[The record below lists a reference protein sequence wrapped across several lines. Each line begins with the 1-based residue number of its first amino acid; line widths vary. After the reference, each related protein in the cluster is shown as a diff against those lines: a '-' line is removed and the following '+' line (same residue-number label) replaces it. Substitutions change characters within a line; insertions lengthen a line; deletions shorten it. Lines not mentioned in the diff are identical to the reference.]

1 MVKLFSLTLAIT
13 MCIPTNVYAISMAKK
28 PKQMPTS
35 IRIADSGEE
44 NQQSYIDDD
53 QESTEEDPNY
63 EERKEQTETQTSID
77 QNPQRLEE
85 NKNNYTISQKARL
98 NNKEDAIIYEIKVTK
113 KQASTK
119 SDSPLNLSLIT
130 YKTQALKD
138 IKVTKIL
145 LDGKETKIQENK
157 ADDDK
162 SLHSK
167 TITTPSIE
175 KEITYTLEGTIDKKT
190 IDNKKLY
197 SFDLSLDQGQTNI
210 DLQRISY
217 KFMEYQKEDDPEAKE
232 LKLTHIK
239 EGEDELRNINYKK
252 EESEEKADE
261 INYTDYLISKDKAD
275 EESQAQE
282 KNKIEY
288 KLSLTNIKEENTEIY
303 LDYYKASDKGFA
315 LQKEYSTKIPY
326 QEKLD
331 LDLPASYILKLTVR
345 SKVNKKDTKIEK
357 YAINSREVKSP
368 RFVKEEEKS
377 SDDDEAHSKK
387 EEKKKQAE
395 EKAKAEEEKRIAKE
409 KKAEDKKAAEEKA
422 KEEKEKKAA
431 EAKAKEEKEK
441 KDAEAKKKEEAKK
454 KAQENKDVDNPSK
467 PKDQASNK
475 DKKNSQT
482 ELLVK
487 DSDGNV
493 IPVENEKDK
502 NQPTKTDKEKL
513 SPLQLNR
520 NALLTKL
527 KSDKKLNDNSKS
539 AIEELTSKLE
549 AYNTGE
555 LSKGE
560 ILNSI
565 KSIREKYEIKKPD
578 LESYIDY
585 ILSGLN
591 QNSNPAAKL
600 DTEEIIKF
608 AYSEKPLAP
617 KKEDKKTDAKNQDK
631 SIIKKIKSG
640 LANILG
646 TKDQKSMTDLEKADK
661 ELKEALAKAK
671 DIYEVQVVLNK
682 IGEKYKL
689 SQEDQEKLMRDN
701 DSKIKSLVEKTRK
714 DNSIFRI
721 FRTADPLE
729 GKKFNLRTVYKTS
742 NSFGPIRV
750 GQFFD
755 IKLDNKLTVID
766 STSLPNVVNP
776 KTGDILARPKY
787 IPATNTIR
795 YEVVKRISEN
805 LTIPLNIP
813 VDYNIDYIRKNTE
826 KPIPQDEGFEVE
838 NFVSGLGVTEAK
850 SIGKFKVDKD
860 GNIAGSIIE
869 PGKKDQ
875 YQFFENGANYRVE
888 MQAKSSPIVDN
899 GKLTAID
906 WTVSFFSDHY
916 LDSDEIALRTNFT
929 LVDGSGLKKFDK
941 IYLNGQELT
950 NIETNNMGD
959 KLLIKDSKH
968 HKADRHLKQYTYTF
982 RTEVENPQSFYA
994 IDISAKLAGSLIT
1007 NSENR
1012 IGSARLIS
1020 QGYPEEKLLTLTPNR
1035 ASANNRTTIKGEFRS
1050 EDSMVW
1056 KITDEVSSGDDGSLP
1071 LATRTLSNNQY
1082 LYRNSVKTAHYGLDK
1097 DGRMVQLGKTTEL
1110 EQIPTQGG
1118 NPAQNQKPGT
1128 IAVYQVETRKVP
1140 SSTDKTYELGGVNIS
1155 LYKDLKAKMTWEMRG
1170 ILDQPPTSEL
1180 EIESGGE
1187 NFKQDVKVPFRKVD
1201 DLFEKDFSLEG
1212 IKLFKIGNDGKV
1224 ERLAPKFSQT
1234 FDPDQIDRG
1243 NKTYTFA
1250 ERFVYYNDYTKTY
1263 EIQNSIKEKTNKKNG
1278 SFTIKKVDEK
1288 GNPLAGAVFRLQSPD
1303 KTSIDNITTGE
1314 DGRVT
1319 VSDVEPGSYSL
1330 HEITAPVGYIPN
1342 SDSKQVI
1349 INDAG
1354 ETNNQPTYP
1363 TAYRQHNGDGGHFMN
1378 AMDYAK
1384 VSADKRSV
1392 DYYVFLKAKAD
1403 ADGKKTNKNTRFF
1416 ANIKGANTFNAEI
1429 YDVSPDKRDAL
1440 KKAMEDQTAD
1450 EAIKSL
1456 KLQNMTNKGVAAG
1469 NEISNTFGNDAYI
1482 ENTPPNWG
1490 QGVIVKIPEARL
1502 NNSWGY
1508 LIKIPGT
1515 INSTN
1520 INPRYAWFVDLPYV
1534 DQIAG
1539 NWQLNRSDLNID
1551 INNTQKTED
1560 VIEVVNKKAASQE
1573 IVIQKE
1579 DRRENNLNGAEF
1591 TLFTLDGKPL
1601 RVGRTDQ
1608 KGYLNLGRWSPGEY
1622 ELIETDSPDGY
1633 YAPPI
1638 HFHVKIS
1645 ENGTIKYEARNENE
1659 QSVSSGNYYWIEQK
1673 LVNNPQETKPKIKVN
1688 KAQIDL
1694 VENGSGRRG
1703 GIWEGF
1709 EFETF
1714 RMEADITADAVV
1726 AGQTLDIQLDKR
1738 WDLTRLA
1745 SKSLPEIIDR
1755 TSGAVVAKPYIN
1767 RQTNLI
1773 TYVFTEKADGKDV
1786 DMKINLTGLYP
1797 SPYDVTTNNN
1807 TYTFHNTINP
1817 SGTVGDPNNE
1827 RKDFDKTFTA
1837 DYGDFVFKWDGFRYN
1852 KNGEENPR
1860 CNTTTPAYSLALTET
1875 RADAKGVPKTA
1886 KGLIYYNPYASK
1898 KIDGTNTFNVD
1909 WQAVDNGLSASV
1921 TDRHRYG
1928 RPMKLSRVRIYKVT
1942 RFDRTGDIY
1951 DGSHISLM
1959 PHSMGVQPDQD
1970 PVNYNLV
1977 ADLKTPGSTAFLTQ
1991 GSYGIKYDQNTQY
2004 SGALLGQDR
2013 QAAPLQISLPNIQNR
2028 EGYVIET
2035 EFDITDPHNY
2045 IEYYRQFTMEQVG
2058 GGKMARFYTQKSGDS
2073 SAQSDQVQVAI
2084 PKIYTQILGVKNSH
2098 YETGHFEL
2106 TKIDQITR
2114 KPIDGVVFI
2123 LRNENGEQVA
2133 KKTDAYGKI
2142 YFDKIKPGT
2151 YTLEETQPKQGYAEE
2166 FRRWSVEVDTA
2177 GNTIITQLS
2186 FGHNEPIYD
2195 GKLTV
2200 ENKLKDAGFKI
2211 LKRGEDGKP
2220 LAGATFTLTKIVKEG
2235 QSPQVKTATS
2245 QAGSGEV
2252 KFENVGEGEYYLEET
2267 NPPAGYKK
2275 LNDKWKLIVAKED
2288 GKTKV
2293 KIYKVTG
2300 KKNQAGVSNFDLL
2313 KDMENVDVYSRATSD
2328 WKNDDNRRTDYHGK
2342 SRTPNKLGAK
2352 IVGINRSNREFV
2364 TRFVINPEANP
2375 LTTYLAASIYRE
2387 RPGHNNMK
2395 WYDGKGSLD
2404 DKVIRIY
2411 TLNKPVTGSV
2421 HLAEVNEKTATN
2433 VSSLFYARKLVNV
2446 KDGEPD
2452 RLKIS
2457 LLDSDEKEKAARQGK
2472 LKSDDEKALAE
2483 KIKELSN
2490 KPIIVEV
2497 KTKYSE
2503 EYGEI
2508 GLGMDLEMEGQ
2519 IYWKSDYYE
2528 RADGVVEAKKD
2539 ESLDILSYVGD
2550 DTLIVDNEKK
2560 RATFKI
2566 KKLSKE
2572 SKNPIEGALFNL
2584 KNKDNNT
2591 PEYDQ
2596 TSKSDKNGDLSFD
2609 KLVAGTYTLT
2619 EVEPAPGYQKQN
2631 TTWTL
2636 KVSDDPSSPD
2646 GYKMEMTADKEDSQ
2660 EPEPEPGPGPQPPEP
2675 PDPSKPDQ
2683 TELNKIGI
2691 TVDYSVELDPTTDDL
2706 QKIGVNVKNLDV
2718 KKTRLYLKDADD
2730 NDLDIDAAGG
2740 TKDNTD
2746 LGVSNLAFKN
2756 AKGPLTLTI
2765 TDPRLPNGKFTCKI
2779 NFKGQ
2784 TPQPP
2789 KPKEKFKVDD
2799 SDQKVVEPTNE
2810 FQPTGIYTNK
2820 NEGSLSAIDE
2830 NNNTI
2835 AVERRADGEIYVK
2848 PMTYVDGPIT
2858 VTIGHGDLANGSHT
2872 SIIKVNGHERDI
2884 KDCLS
2889 IRGKSN
2895 ELKRGDSYQDTGF
2908 SILGNRDGASITITD
2923 EDDKAYKQW
2932 SEGSSYDGT
2941 FYIDQQG
2948 KLSIYPGKFLNGPL
2962 TLKVTSPK
2970 LKNSPRSY
2978 AINIDNETENGPDD
2992 KVYAGKLY
3000 LVGKPTTINIGSDQR
3015 PGLSLNNINNLS
3027 FNTSSQASTAN
3038 KDFTIELKD
3047 EDNNPV
3053 AWKLDTANN
3062 FLISPSADVDG
3073 PITMTIRSNNANK
3086 IVADDGSEASTYTV
3100 YIDIS
3105 GHRKGVDDNKSGLK
3119 ILGDPKTL
3127 TNTNT
3132 YQDTGLYYQGDVR
3145 DIVSI
3150 NVVDDVGQVRQFNRI
3165 NNGRFELAPGTDVDG
3180 PLTVTFNFRNGKTQ
3194 IFNIDIRDSV
3204 TGKLHKEG
3212 VDDFTGDDTKITK
3225 VQDVELQ
3232 KGGNNQY
3239 TGYKVTSLNTDPP
3252 EFDFRDA
3259 NNTRLSGYWD
3269 SRTGNVYVSIPADS
3283 RGPLTVTVNS
3293 KSLKDG
3299 TFQVPIGGKK
3309 YYLEKVGDT
3318 GSTILRH
3325 PDPNWGAGFMNYKAH
3340 VIGGSANDGV
3350 LKARIFLNPDTDIR
3364 NGKGPD
3370 NVTKLTL
3377 DKNAAT
3383 SFYVTVYWVRSSQKS
3398 KYMNDTSYP
3407 PTKYFRDFREV
3418 TDGEGGIGVPGNY
3431 SFKDMG
3437 SYYELTF
3444 PIGGGDSR
3452 WNGNGYI
3459 VEIDAA
3465 YPKDSFDS
3473 SKSAPPKLINYEWKS
3488 TQTGALIDGDLGFI
3502 KKEDTS
3508 RSRSASNGP
3517 IYPMATRSAL
3527 MTNRTYGI
3535 QAINPFADMARFAMA
3550 RSIEEQAMAE
3560 PYVERRER
3568 SLEDDYST
3576 NSSYKAR
3583 SAEASELSDG
3593 KPTAGKD
3600 SRFEFDINS
3609 KSAKIYNKQV
3619 GVELQINKMGYT
3631 GKPLQF
3637 AQFTME
3643 RLAKYDPTTKTYKKD
3658 EPRFKVMPETLSTEQ
3673 GVGKDVFV
3681 SDENGQI
3688 KIKNLIP
3695 GKYELTE
3702 IKAPDGYRKPKN
3714 PWLIEVKEKNGKL
3727 VIEQTPPGKTKEAFV
3742 DEMSAAT
3749 IKPGGPTS
3757 TAAKILSYKLISI
3770 DPEKR
3775 TFVYRFFINPEGMKN
3790 DEEYSFD
3797 FKPGGNRFIF
3807 ADEAKS
3813 ATNPNGKEGIMLNY
3827 RSTYRVKNPA
3837 LYEKN
3842 ELNLINLKNE
3852 DIELINTARFRP
3864 FRYGFTQDLINIKN
3878 SGVNNGPAVGY
3889 IIDLEGSYT
3898 EGALEKGNENLQ
3910 LDFWFGTIER
3920 PENSRDLGN
3929 DKFEVSGGD
3938 GHKIGH
3944 EVENQAGTNKSD
3956 QFVVKPWNKEFWGTK
3971 ETINGKEVRE
3981 GEWRTTRDG
3990 KEKIYHITTPLQP
4003 LFQAQSS
4010 QEVGANGLDVI
4021 NADLTYNMAMT
4032 KEAHDNSDPN
4042 HPVRRL
4048 EGAVFQLQRKELG
4061 EYKDIQGYALAT
4073 AFNGFVGFNN
4083 LRPGEYQ
4090 IIEIQP
4096 PKGIDP
4102 KTGKSISYRKINGP
4116 VMQFTLTSGSRE
4128 SKVLGP
4134 DGKPYVRQGRFTV
4147 TYRHPMFVANDEVID
4162 DQGNKKEG
4170 DVTNPEG
4177 QIPDYVTHATQHF
4190 GKVLN
4195 VPAGQGKIE
4204 VNKTGDDGKP
4214 LNGAKFRIT
4223 RISALGKKDD
4233 EDPDSKSKV
4242 KVKVEEEQ
4250 LTHTVKLDDEGKIIA
4265 NYTYTPGDEDHLK
4278 PGQQI
4283 KHGFIRFDQLPVGNY
4298 ILEEVSA
4305 PKGYKVSKEIR
4316 KFVVGGKDFDPYYKE
4331 NEITSKSQDLSAYID
4346 FEKQSIYHINDLSK
4360 PLDPTKT
4367 SLDPNSKQSLVL
4379 VNTLKVN
4386 KDKIAAKGITIK
4398 AGDYF
4403 KVKLSKNLDLQGID
4417 TRNPGG
4423 LNIIEDG
4430 VGTIAHAKY
4439 DKENNE
4445 ITYIFTNYGQS
4456 YELEK
4461 LFATINAY
4469 INQNKVKKDGMQDIW
4484 VDLNN
4489 KRQYGKVDVKYSVAE
4504 GQSVNDYTFY
4514 RDVYG
4519 TYWNGYQY
4527 VTGWYKESTGRTDH
4541 DDIAIATKLAQ
4552 YNPDTGDFIQ
4562 YFYINRNENNV
4573 AHNLKFGFVPNRR
4586 VTDATFEY
4594 YKIDEKDK
4602 ENKMPKSWAIDF
4614 NSLVGPEVKDTSIS
4628 VDPVDKDPDGPI
4640 NGGYKKD
4647 LASIGD
4653 KASKVG
4659 YIVKVTGKVDTSV
4672 DKDKEFKPYGTI
4684 ERKYND
4690 YAYIYANAWNS
4701 ARFNDNDIK
4710 AQINFSVNMPNKKNK
4725 IEFKKLDQFGNPVQ
4739 IQDKN
4744 GKKSGATF
4752 ELYTIERNDQGNISS
4767 YTIYQDKDRDNTGD
4781 PSALGRDG
4789 RMTSDKD
4796 GRIHIEGLPEN
4807 SYAIKEIP
4815 LDGYTKPPEWIAFF
4829 DVNKDGKIVNVTTNA
4844 DKENLDQSGV
4854 PKPLGDGEQV
4864 DQVVSHKLLN
4874 DKIFKI
4880 RYKKIDALTKK
4891 TLKGGS
4897 FELLYRE
4904 KEKDEAGKEVPW
4916 TNVKEKKDGREVNV
4930 ARPADKNGL
4939 IEFEITKPGYYAIK
4953 EAKAPAG
4960 YVKPF
4965 DKNGIVKDFI
4975 LKDGKLYEK
4984 SMFDFEVSRFNMMH
4998 FVTPTW
5004 YHQDTYDLTINPD
5017 HKNIDYKK
5025 KEGSTYKS
5033 KLSLS
5038 GLDSSA
5044 TVEMRLRKKASTK
5057 DEDFKIELKPSNGKL
5072 DIDLNEIVQK
5082 LEAKDMNLSDLGDFS
5097 TYDAIKLEIK
5107 QDIYS
5112 GVQNVKVD
5120 LDLVEYKETKTYNIP
5135 DTDYTTGYY
5144 NKFNS
5149 NKEIITVK
5157 DEKTKIEQN
5166 KDPIE
5171 IENSKVE
5178 LPRASGIGNMLI
5190 YYLIGLLVML
5200 LGILVYYKKKKKV
5213 A

>member
-1 MVKLFSLTLAIT
+1 
-13 MCIPTNVYAISMAKK
+13 
-28 PKQMPTS
+28 MPTS

-53 QESTEEDPNY
+53 QESTEEEPNY
-63 EERKEQTETQTSID
+63 EEKKEQTETQTATD
-77 QNPQRLEE
+77 QNPQSFEE
-85 NKNNYTISQKARL
+85 NKNNYTISQKAKL

-119 SDSPLNLSLIT
+119 SDSPLNLSLAT
-130 YKTQALKD
+130 YNNQALKD
-138 IKVTKIL
+138 IKITKIL

-157 ADDDK
+157 ADEDK

-175 KEITYTLEGTIDKKT
+175 KEITYTLEGSIDKKT

-197 SFDLSLDQGQTNI
+197 TFDLSLDLGQTNI

-217 KFMEYQKEDDPEAKE
+217 KFIESQKEDDPEEKE
-232 LKLTHIK
+232 LRLTHVK
-239 EGEDELRNINYKK
+239 ENEDELRSISYNK
-252 EESEEKADE
+252 EENEDKADE

-275 EESQAQE
+275 EESKAQE

-357 YAINSREVKSP
+357 YVINSREVKSP

-395 EKAKAEEEKRIAKE
+395 AKAKAEEEKRIAKE

-422 KEEKEKKAA
+422 KEEKEKKDA

-493 IPVENEKDK
+493 IPVENEKEK

-527 KSDKKLNDNSKS
+527 KTDKKLNDNSKS
-539 AIEELTSKLE
+539 AVEELTSKLE

-555 LSKGE
+555 LSKEE
-560 ILNSI
+560 ILKSI
-565 KSIREKYEIKKPD
+565 RSIREKYELEKPD

-617 KKEDKKTDAKNQDK
+617 KKEDKNHDVKNSDK

-646 TKDQKSMTDLEKADK
+646 TKDEKSMTDLEKADK
-661 ELKEALAKAK
+661 ELKDALAKAK

-721 FRTADPLE
+721 FRTTDPLE

-776 KTGDILARPKY
+776 KTGDILARPEY

-813 VDYNIDYIRKNTE
+813 VDYNINYIRNNTE

-850 SIGKFKVDKD
+850 SIGKYKVDKD

-929 LVDGSGLKKFDK
+929 IVDGSGLEKFDK
-941 IYLNGQELT
+941 IYLNGEELKK
-950 NIETNNMGD
+950 IETNNMGD

-982 RTEVENPQSFYA
+982 RTKVENPQSFYA
-994 IDISAKLAGSLIT
+994 IDISAMLAGSLLT

-1071 LATRTLSNNQY
+1071 LATRTLSKNQ
-1082 LYRNSVKTAHYGLDK
+1082 LVNPWNDTIKTAHYGLDK
-1097 DGRMVQLGKTTEL
+1097 DGRMVQLGATTQLSE
-1110 EQIPTQGG
+1110 IPTQGA

-1170 ILDQPPTSEL
+1170 ILNEPPTSKL
-1180 EIESGGE
+1180 KIESGGE
-1187 NFKQDVKVPFRKVD
+1187 TFNQDVKVPFRKVD

-1363 TAYRQHNGDGGHFMN
+1363 TAYRQHNGDDGHFMN

-1403 ADGKKTNKNTRFF
+1403 ADGKYTNQNTRFF
-1416 ANIKGANTFNAEI
+1416 AKIADAATGQSITLGKVTI
-1429 YDVSPDKRDAL
+1429 YDVNKDQRDAL

-1450 EAIKSL
+1450 LAIYNLGLKEANNDYMAEGDKIKQDYGDDPYISL
-1456 KLQNMTNKGVAAG
+1456 SPK
-1469 NEISNTFGNDAYI
+1469 
-1482 ENTPPNWG
+1482 NWG
-1490 QGVIVKIPEARL
+1490 PGVKITFPKARFKD
-1502 NNSWGY
+1502 SWGY
-1508 LIKIPGT
+1508 LIKIPATIGKART
-1515 INSTN
+1515 INPKYSWHCDFSD
-1520 INPRYAWFVDLPYV
+1520 ISE
-1534 DQIAG
+1534 IAR
-1539 NWQLNRSDLNID
+1539 NWQLQREDLNID

-1573 IVIQKE
+1573 IIIQKE

-1645 ENGTIKYEARNENE
+1645 ENGSIKYEARNENE
-1659 QSVSSGNYYWIEQK
+1659 QSVAAGNYYWIEQK

-1714 RMEADITADAVV
+1714 RMEADITAQAVV

-1738 WDLTRLA
+1738 WDLSRLA
-1745 SKSLPEIIDR
+1745 SKSLPEIKDK
-1755 TSGAVVAKPYIN
+1755 TSGEVVAKPYIN

-1773 TYVFTEKADGKDV
+1773 TYVFTEKADGSTV

-1797 SPYDVTTNNN
+1797 SPFDVTTNDK

-1852 KNGEENPR
+1852 KNGKENPR

-1875 RADAKGVPKTA
+1875 RADDKGVPKTA

-1921 TDRHRYG
+1921 SDRHRYG

-2133 KKTDAYGKI
+2133 KRTDAYGKI

-2235 QSPQVKTATS
+2235 QSPIVKTATS

-2275 LNDKWKLIVAKED
+2275 LKDKWKLIVGKED

-2300 KKNQAGVSNFDLL
+2300 KKNQAGITNFGLL
-2313 KDMENVDVYSRATSD
+2313 DGMENVDVYSRATSD

-2352 IVGINRSNREFV
+2352 IVGIDRRKREFV

-2387 RPGHNNMK
+2387 RPGHNNMT
-2395 WYDGKGSLD
+2395 WYDGNGSLD
-2404 DKVIRIY
+2404 KSVIRIY
-2411 TLNKPVTGSV
+2411 SLDKPVTGSV
-2421 HLAEVNEKTATN
+2421 HLAEVNANTATD
-2433 VSSLFYARKLVNV
+2433 VSDQFYSRKLVNV
-2446 KDGEPD
+2446 KAGEPD

-2483 KIKELSN
+2483 KIKNLSG

-2497 KTKYSE
+2497 RTSYSE

-2539 ESLDILSYVGD
+2539 DSTDILSYVGD
-2550 DTLIVDNEKK
+2550 DTLLVDNEKK

-2596 TSKSDKNGDLSFD
+2596 TSKSDKNGNLSFD

-2619 EVEPAPGYQKQN
+2619 EVEPAPSYQKQN

-2660 EPEPEPGPGPQPPEP
+2660 EPEPGPGPQPPEP
-2675 PDPSKPDQ
+2675 EPNPNQD
-2683 TELNKIGI
+2683 ELDKIKA
-2691 TVDYSVELDPTTDDL
+2691 TLVNVELDPNTNDD
-2706 QKIGVNVKNLDV
+2706 QSIGLTIEDYDWT
-2718 KKTRLYLKDADD
+2718 KTAITMKDADGRD
-2730 NDLDIDAAGG
+2730 VHPRPIRTEGNKQTFGLDYLL
-2740 TKDNTD
+2740 TD
-2746 LGVSNLAFKN
+2746 SF
-2756 AKGPLTLTI
+2756 KGPLTLTI
-2765 TDPRLPNGKFTCKI
+2765 KDSRLTGGEFTHTI

-2799 SDQKVVEPTNE
+2799 SHQKPVDPTDE
-2810 FQPTGIYTNK
+2810 FQPTGIFTNK
-2820 NEGSLSAIDE
+2820 DEGSYSVKDE
-2830 NNNTI
+2830 DNNDI
-2835 AVERRADGEIYVK
+2835 KFERREDGEIWVK

-2872 SIIKVNGHERDI
+2872 SIIKVNGHTVGK

-2895 ELKRGDSYQDTGF
+2895 KLKRIDEYQDTGF
-2908 SILGNRDGASITITD
+2908 SILGNKDGATITITD
-2923 EDDKAYKQW
+2923 ENRKVYKLW
-2932 SEGSSYDGT
+2932 SEGSSYDDT
-2941 FYIDQQG
+2941 FHIDKQG
-2948 KLSIYPGKFLNGPL
+2948 NLSIYPGKFLNGPL
-2962 TLKVTSPK
+2962 TLQVSSSK
-2970 LKNSPRSY
+2970 LKNSPQTY
-2978 AINIDNETENGPDD
+2978 TINVENQTEDGPDD
-2992 KVYAGKLY
+2992 TVYAGKLY
-3000 LVGKPTTINIGSDQR
+3000 LVGNPNAINIGSDQR
-3015 PGLSLNNINNLS
+3015 PGISLKNINKLS
-3027 FNTSSQASTAN
+3027 FNTSSQASSQG

-3053 AWKLDTANN
+3053 DWKLDTANN
-3062 FLISPSADVDG
+3062 FLISPDANVDG

-3086 IVADDGSEASTYTV
+3086 IVADDGREASTYTV
-3100 YIDIS
+3100 DIDIS
-3105 GHRKGVDDNKSGLK
+3105 GHRKNFDDNKSGQK
-3119 ILGDPKTL
+3119 VLGTPNTL
-3127 TNTNT
+3127 ANIND
-3132 YQDTGLYYQGDVR
+3132 YQDTGLYYQGDDR
-3145 DIVSI
+3145 DIVSTR
-3150 NVVDDVGQVRQFNRI
+3150 VVDDVGQVRRYHMI
-3165 NNGRFELAPGTDVDG
+3165 KNGKFLLAPGEDADG
-3180 PLTVTFNFRNGKTQ
+3180 PLTVTFTFKNGTSQTFEIPIK
-3194 IFNIDIRDSV
+3194 DSV
-3204 TGKLHKEG
+3204 SGKEHQKD
-3212 VDDFTGDDTKITK
+3212 VDDYPGDDTKIEYK
-3225 VQDVELQ
+3225 QYVELQ
-3232 KGGNNQY
+3232 KGVDNQY
-3239 TGYKVTSLNTDPP
+3239 TGYRVTSLNTDLP

-3259 NNTRLSGYWD
+3259 NNTQLSGYWD
-3269 SRTGNVYVSIPADS
+3269 SRTGNVYVSIPATA

-3293 KSLKDG
+3293 KSLKNG
-3299 TFQVPIGGKK
+3299 TFTVPIGGKRYK
-3309 YYLEKVGDT
+3309 LQRVENRDLVNVTDTQHWADYMNLKSAIISGDT
-3318 GSTILRH
+3318 NGT
-3325 PDPNWGAGFMNYKAH
+3325 N
-3340 VIGGSANDGV
+3340 
-3350 LKARIFLNPDTDIR
+3350 LKARIFLNPLFDET
-3364 NGKGPD
+3364 NGKGP
-3370 NVTKLTL
+3370 NRTTRLTIN
-3377 DKNAAT
+3377 KNGARD
-3383 SFYVTVYWVRSSQKS
+3383 FKHRIYWVRKIAKRTINWTTGSISTNYDVKEVKDNS
-3398 KYMNDTSYP
+3398 TPPGYGSGIVSVNDTTESISFDFP
-3407 PTKYFRDFREV
+3407 KKYSKNDW
-3418 TDGEGGIGVPGNY
+3418 DGDG
-3431 SFKDMG
+3431 F
-3437 SYYELTF
+3437 
-3444 PIGGGDSR
+3444 
-3452 WNGNGYI
+3452 I
-3459 VEIDAA
+3459 VEFTANYPASSIDETNAQTKHVD
-3465 YPKDSFDS
+3465 YTWITNDNPGQFPDKIVGKLGFEKVKD
-3473 SKSAPPKLINYEWKS
+3473 
-3488 TQTGALIDGDLGFI
+3488 TTGA
-3502 KKEDTS
+3502 
-3508 RSRSASNGP
+3508 RSAFNGP

-3550 RSIEEQAMAE
+3550 KSIEEQAMAE

-3583 SAEASELSDG
+3583 SAETSELSDG

-3643 RLAKYDPTTKTYKKD
+3643 RLAKYDPATKTYKKD
-3658 EPRFKVMPETLSTEQ
+3658 EPRFKVMPETPSTVQ
-3673 GVGKDVFV
+3673 GVDKDVFV

-3790 DEEYSFD
+3790 DKEYSFD

-3864 FRYGFTQDLINIKN
+3864 FRYGFTQDLIKIKN

-3944 EVENQAGTNKSD
+3944 EVENTAGTNKSD

-3971 ETINGKEVRE
+3971 KTVDGKEIRE

-4021 NADLTYNMAMT
+4021 NTDLTYNMAMT
-4032 KEAHDNSDPN
+4032 KYDAEAHDNSDPN

-4233 EDPDSKSKV
+4233 EDPNSKS

-4403 KVKLSKNLDLQGID
+4403 KVKLSDNLDLQGID
-4417 TRNPGG
+4417 TRDPGG
-4423 LNIIEDG
+4423 LDIIEDG

-4586 VTDATFEY
+4586 VTDVTFEY

-4602 ENKMPKSWAIDF
+4602 EAKMPKSWAIDF

-4628 VDPVDKDPDGPI
+4628 VDPVTKEPDAPI
-4640 NGGYKKD
+4640 SGGYKKD

-4659 YIVKVTGKVDTSV
+4659 YIVKVTGKVDTS

-4752 ELYTIERNDQGNISS
+4752 ELYTIERNEQGRISS
-4767 YTIYQDKDRDNTGD
+4767 YTIYQDGDRDNTTD

-4854 PKPLGDGEQV
+4854 PKPVGDGEQV

-4897 FELLYRE
+4897 FELLYRD
-4904 KEKDEAGKEVPW
+4904 KEKDEKGNEVPW

-4984 SMFDFEVSRFNMMH
+4984 SMFDFEAARDTRVHRITDVF
-4998 FVTPTW
+4998 
-5004 YHQDTYDLTINPD
+5004 YYEDTYQLTINPD
-5017 HKNIDYKK
+5017 HKNLDYKK

-5044 TVEMRLRKKASTK
+5044 TVEMRLKKKASTK
-5057 DEDFKIELKPSNGKL
+5057 DETFKIDLKPSNGKL

-5082 LEAKDMNLSDLGDFS
+5082 LEAKNMNLSDLGDYS
-5097 TYDAIKLEIK
+5097 TDDAIKIEIK

-5112 GVQNVKVD
+5112 GDQNVKVD
-5120 LDLVEYKETKTYNIP
+5120 LDLVGYKESKTYNIP
-5135 DTDYTTGYY
+5135 STDFPTFYS
-5144 NKFNS
+5144 NKKFNS

-5157 DEKTKIEQN
+5157 DDKTKIEQN

-5171 IENSKVE
+5171 VENRKVE

>member
-1 MVKLFSLTLAIT
+1 
-13 MCIPTNVYAISMAKK
+13 
-28 PKQMPTS
+28 
-35 IRIADSGEE
+35 
-44 NQQSYIDDD
+44 
-53 QESTEEDPNY
+53 
-63 EERKEQTETQTSID
+63 
-77 QNPQRLEE
+77 
-85 NKNNYTISQKARL
+85 
-98 NNKEDAIIYEIKVTK
+98 
-113 KQASTK
+113 
-119 SDSPLNLSLIT
+119 
-130 YKTQALKD
+130 
-138 IKVTKIL
+138 
-145 LDGKETKIQENK
+145 
-157 ADDDK
+157 
-162 SLHSK
+162 
-167 TITTPSIE
+167 
-175 KEITYTLEGTIDKKT
+175 
-190 IDNKKLY
+190 
-197 SFDLSLDQGQTNI
+197 
-210 DLQRISY
+210 
-217 KFMEYQKEDDPEAKE
+217 
-232 LKLTHIK
+232 
-239 EGEDELRNINYKK
+239 
-252 EESEEKADE
+252 
-261 INYTDYLISKDKAD
+261 
-275 EESQAQE
+275 
-282 KNKIEY
+282 EY

-377 SDDDEAHSKK
+377 SDDDEAHSK
-387 EEKKKQAE
+387 EEKKKKQAE
-395 EKAKAEEEKRIAKE
+395 EKAKADEEKRIAKE
-409 KKAEDKKAAEEKA
+409 KKAENKKAAEEKV

-441 KDAEAKKKEEAKK
+441 KDAEAKKEEAKNK
-454 KAQENKDVDNPSK
+454 EQENKDVDNPSK

-493 IPVENEKDK
+493 IPVENEKEK

-527 KSDKKLNDNSKS
+527 KTDKKLNDNSKS

-555 LSKGE
+555 LSKEE
-560 ILNSI
+560 ILKSI
-565 KSIREKYEIKKPD
+565 KAIREKYELEKSD

-608 AYSEKPLAP
+608 AYSEKSSAP
-617 KKEDKKTDAKNQDK
+617 KKEDKKNDVKNSDK

-646 TKDQKSMTDLEKADK
+646 TKDEKSMTDLEKADK
-661 ELKEALAKAK
+661 ELKDAIAKAK

-701 DSKIKSLVEKTRK
+701 DSQIKSLVEKTRK

-766 STSLPNVVNP
+766 STSLANVVNP
-776 KTGDILARPKY
+776 KTGDILARPEY

-813 VDYNIDYIRKNTE
+813 VDYNINYIRNNTE

-929 LVDGSGLKKFDK
+929 IVDGSGLEKFDK
-941 IYLNGQELT
+941 IYLNGEELK
-950 NIETNNMGD
+950 NIEDNNMGD

-982 RTEVENPQSFYA
+982 RTKVENPQSFYA
-994 IDISAKLAGSLIT
+994 IDISAMLAGSLLT
-1007 NSENR
+1007 KSENR

-1071 LATRTLSNNQY
+1071 LATRTLSKNQLVNPWY
-1082 LYRNSVKTAHYGLDK
+1082 DTIKTAHYGLDSE
-1097 DGRMVQLGKTTEL
+1097 GRMVQLGKTTPLSE
-1110 EQIPTQGG
+1110 IPTQGA

-1140 SSTDKTYELGGVNIS
+1140 SSTEKTYELGGVNIS

-1170 ILDQPPTSEL
+1170 ILNEPPTSKL
-1180 EIESGGE
+1180 KIESGGE
-1187 NFKQDVKVPFRKVD
+1187 TFNQDVKVPFRKVD

-1212 IKLFKIGNDGKV
+1212 IKLFKIGNNGEV

-1234 FDPDQIDRG
+1234 FEPDRIDKG

-1263 EIQNSIKEKTNKKNG
+1263 EIRNSIREKTNKKNG

-1363 TAYRQHNGDGGHFMN
+1363 TEYRQNDGDDGHFMN

-1456 KLQNMTNKGVAAG
+1456 NLQKMTNNGVAAG

-1502 NNSWGY
+1502 NDSWGY

-1573 IVIQKE
+1573 IIIQKE

-1608 KGYLNLGRWSPGEY
+1608 KGYLNLGKWSPGEY

-1645 ENGTIKYEARNENE
+1645 ENGSIKYEARNENE
-1659 QSVSSGNYYWIEQK
+1659 QSVAAGNYYWIEQK
-1673 LVNNPQETKPKIKVN
+1673 LVNNPQESKPKIKVN

-1714 RMEADITADAVV
+1714 RMEADITAQAVV

-1738 WDLTRLA
+1738 WDLSRLA
-1745 SKSLPEIIDR
+1745 SKSLPEIKDK
-1755 TSGAVVAKPYIN
+1755 TSGEVVAKPYIN

-1773 TYVFTEKADGKDV
+1773 TYVFTEKADGSTV

-1797 SPYDVTTNNN
+1797 SPFDVTTNDK

-1852 KNGEENPR
+1852 KNGKENPR

-1875 RADAKGVPKTA
+1875 RADDKGVPKTA

-1970 PVNYNLV
+1970 PINYNLV

-2133 KKTDAYGKI
+2133 KRTDAYGKI

-2235 QSPQVKTATS
+2235 QSPIVKTATS

-2252 KFENVGEGEYYLEET
+2252 KFENVGDGEYYLEET
-2267 NPPAGYKK
+2267 NPPASYKK

-2300 KKNQAGVSNFDLL
+2300 KKNQAGITNFGLL
-2313 KDMENVDVYSRATSD
+2313 DGMENVDVYSRATSD

-2352 IVGINRSNREFV
+2352 IVGIDRRKREFV

-2387 RPGHNNMK
+2387 RPGHNNMT
-2395 WYDGKGSLD
+2395 WYDGNGSLD
-2404 DKVIRIY
+2404 KSVIRIY
-2411 TLNKPVTGSV
+2411 SLDKPVTGSV
-2421 HLAEVNEKTATN
+2421 HLAEVNANTAHDI
-2433 VSSLFYARKLVNV
+2433 SKQFYSRKLVNV
-2446 KDGEPD
+2446 KAGEPP

-2472 LKSDDEKALAE
+2472 LKPEDEKVLAG
-2483 KIKELSN
+2483 KINELSG

-2497 KTKYSE
+2497 RTSYSE

-2539 ESLDILSYVGD
+2539 DSTDILSYVGD

-2584 KNKDNNT
+2584 KNKDSNT

-2596 TSKSDKNGDLSFD
+2596 TSKSDKNGDLAFD
-2609 KLVAGTYTLT
+2609 RLVAGTYTLT

-2660 EPEPEPGPGPQPPEP
+2660 EPEPGPGPQPPEP
-2675 PDPSKPDQ
+2675 QPNPNQD
-2683 TELNKIGI
+2683 ELDKIKA
-2691 TVDYSVELDPTTDDL
+2691 TLVNVELDPNTDVD
-2706 QKIGVNVKNLDV
+2706 QSIGLTIEDYDW
-2718 KKTRLYLKDADD
+2718 KKTVITIKDADGSEVRPKQFSKEG
-2730 NDLDIDAAGG
+2730 NRLTFGVHYLKGDA
-2740 TKDNTD
+2740 
-2746 LGVSNLAFKN
+2746 F
-2756 AKGPLTLTI
+2756 KGPLTLTI
-2765 TDPRLPNGKFTCKI
+2765 KDSRLTGGELTHTI

-2799 SDQKVVEPTNE
+2799 SHQKAVDPTDE

-2820 NEGSLSAIDE
+2820 KEGSLSATDE

-2835 AVERRADGEIYVK
+2835 EVERRDDGEIYVK

-2858 VTIGHGDLANGSHT
+2858 VTIGHGDLDNGFHK
-2872 SIIKVNGHERDI
+2872 SIIQVNGHTVG
-2884 KDCLS
+2884 KPDCLS
-2889 IRGKSN
+2889 IRGQSN
-2895 ELKRGDSYQDTGF
+2895 ELKRTNVYQDTGF

-2923 EDDKAYKQW
+2923 EDSKAYKLW
-2932 SEGSSYDGT
+2932 SGGSYDDT
-2941 FYIDQQG
+2941 FYIDDQG
-2948 KLSIYPGKFLNGPL
+2948 NLIIYPGKFLNGPL
-2962 TLKVTSPK
+2962 TLQVTSPK
-2970 LKNSPRSY
+2970 LKNSPRTY
-2978 AINIDNETENGPDD
+2978 KINVENQTENGPDD
-2992 KVYAGKLY
+2992 TVYAGKLY
-3000 LVGKPTTINIGSDQR
+3000 LVGKPTAINIGSDQR
-3015 PGLSLNNINNLS
+3015 PGLSLNNINKLS
-3027 FNTSSQASTAN
+3027 FNTSSQASSQG

-3100 YIDIS
+3100 DIDIS

-3119 ILGDPKTL
+3119 ILGTPSTL
-3127 TNTNT
+3127 TNTDT

-3145 DIVSI
+3145 DIASI
-3150 NVVDDVGQVRQFNRI
+3150 NIVDDVGQVRKIYRI
-3165 NNGRFELAPGTDVDG
+3165 KNGRFELDPGTDVDG
-3180 PLTVTFNFRNGKTQ
+3180 PLTVTFSFKNGKSQTFE
-3194 IFNIDIRDSV
+3194 IKIKDSV
-3204 TGKLHKEG
+3204 TGRLHETG
-3212 VDDFTGDDTKITK
+3212 VDDYPGDDTKIIK
-3225 VQDVELQ
+3225 DQDVELQ
-3232 KGGNNQY
+3232 KGVDNQY
-3239 TGYKVTSLNTDPP
+3239 TGYRVTSLNTDPP
-3252 EFDFRDA
+3252 SFEFRDA
-3259 NNTRLSGYWD
+3259 NGTELGGYWD
-3269 SRTGNVYVSIPADS
+3269 SRTGNVYVSIPATA

-3293 KSLKDG
+3293 KSLKNG
-3299 TFQVPIGGKK
+3299 QFQVPIGKRYK
-3309 YYLEKVGDT
+3309 LQRVENRDLVNVTDTQHWADYMNLKSAIISGDT
-3318 GSTILRH
+3318 NGT
-3325 PDPNWGAGFMNYKAH
+3325 N
-3340 VIGGSANDGV
+3340 
-3350 LKARIFLNPDTDIR
+3350 LKARIFLNPLFDET
-3364 NGKGPD
+3364 NGKGP
-3370 NVTKLTL
+3370 NRTTRLTIN
-3377 DKNAAT
+3377 KNGARD
-3383 SFYVTVYWVRSSQKS
+3383 FKHRIYWVRKIAKRTINWTTGSISTNYDVKEVKDNS
-3398 KYMNDTSYP
+3398 TPPGYGSGIVSVNDTTESISFDFP
-3407 PTKYFRDFREV
+3407 KKYSKNDW
-3418 TDGEGGIGVPGNY
+3418 DGDG
-3431 SFKDMG
+3431 F
-3437 SYYELTF
+3437 
-3444 PIGGGDSR
+3444 
-3452 WNGNGYI
+3452 I
-3459 VEIDAA
+3459 VEFTANYPASSIDETNAQTKHVD
-3465 YPKDSFDS
+3465 YTWITNDNPGQFPDKIVGKLGFEKVKD
-3473 SKSAPPKLINYEWKS
+3473 
-3488 TQTGALIDGDLGFI
+3488 TTGA
-3502 KKEDTS
+3502 
-3508 RSRSASNGP
+3508 RSAFNGP
-3517 IYPMATRSAL
+3517 IYPMASRSAL

-3609 KSAKIYNKQV
+3609 KSAKIYNKKV

-3658 EPRFKVMPETLSTEQ
+3658 EPRFKVMPETPSTEQ

-4021 NADLTYNMAMT
+4021 NAGLTYNMAMT

-4250 LTHTVKLDDEGKIIA
+4250 LTHAVKLDDEGKIIA

-4417 TRNPGG
+4417 TRDPGG

-4445 ITYIFTNYGQS
+4445 VTYIFTNYGQT

-4461 LFATINAY
+4461 LFATVNAY
-4469 INQNKVKKDGMQDIW
+4469 INQNEVTKDGMQDIW

-4514 RDVYG
+4514 RNVYG
-4519 TYWNGYQY
+4519 TYWDGYKY
-4527 VTGWYKESTGRTDH
+4527 VNGWYKESTGRTDH
-4541 DDIAIATKLAQ
+4541 DDISIATKLAQ
-4552 YNPDTGDFIQ
+4552 YNPDTGYFTQ
-4562 YFYINRNENNV
+4562 YFYINRNKNNV

-4586 VTDATFEY
+4586 VTNTTFEY

-4614 NSLVGPEVKDTSIS
+4614 NSLVGPEAKDTSIS

-4659 YIVKVTGKVDTSV
+4659 YIVKVTGKVDTS

-4752 ELYTIERNDQGNISS
+4752 ELYTIERDEQGNIKS
-4767 YTIYQDKDRDNTGD
+4767 YTIYQDKDRDNTYD
-4781 PSALGRDG
+4781 TSALGSDG

-4854 PKPLGDGEQV
+4854 PKPVGNGEEV

-4930 ARPADKNGL
+4930 ARPADADGL

-4984 SMFDFEVSRFNMMH
+4984 SMFDFEAARDTRVHRITDVF
-4998 FVTPTW
+4998 
-5004 YHQDTYDLTINPD
+5004 YYEDTYQLTINPD
-5017 HKNIDYKK
+5017 HKNLDYKK
-5025 KEGSTYKS
+5025 KESSTYKS

-5044 TVEMRLRKKASTK
+5044 TVEMRLKKKASTK
-5057 DEDFKIELKPSNGKL
+5057 DETFKIDLKPSNGKL

-5082 LEAKDMNLSDLGDFS
+5082 LEAKNMNLSDLGDYS
-5097 TYDAIKLEIK
+5097 TDDAIKLEIK

-5112 GVQNVKVD
+5112 GDQNVKVD
-5120 LDLVEYKETKTYNIP
+5120 LDLVGYKESKTYNIP
-5135 DTDYTTGYY
+5135 STDFPTFYS
-5144 NKFNS
+5144 NKKFNS

-5157 DEKTKIEQN
+5157 DDKTKIEQN

-5171 IENSKVE
+5171 VENRKVE